1 MESIIARHS
10 LRLGKPI
17 KSKLINIRVV
27 IGLLGLVALGV
38 NAAQQAQT
46 TNSNTQQSAQYQPSN
61 PSSNG
66 EVVRE
71 DRTRSWLA
79 LQRSNT
85 QATAYQDE
93 LSPEMA
99 KSVQERAAKS
109 FTHAIPE
116 KFITDS
122 FGE

>member
-1 MESIIARHS
+1 MESMIARHS

-17 KSKLINIRVV
+17 KSKLLV
-27 IGLLGLVALGV
+27 GLLGLVALGA
-38 NAAQQAQT
+38 NAAQEEQT
-46 TNSNTQQSAQYQPSN
+46 TNSNGQQPVQYQPSN
-61 PSSNG
+61 PSNNG

-85 QATAYQDE
+85 QATTYQDE

-109 FTHAIPE
+109 FTHEIPE